1 VTETRTIAFFGSPH
15 LGGSYSVYRQL
26 RDGLRNFG
34 WSVRWVGLGR
44 EAELVAERCEWTADR
59 KFGEI
64 VAAGSVDERE
74 QAATFLNHIETMAY
88 DAVFTNVLANRV
100 QTNAVRYLDPRISR
114 IMIVHSIS
122 PGTYA
127 AARAIRDHVH
137 ATVGVS
143 PRIRDDLVLHHGFP
157 RERTQVI
164 ANAFDSAVF
173 ERLERKPHLGPLR
186 LLSLGRLEDDSKGLF
201 WLPAILR
208 ELGNLPFTFTVAG
221 EGRDG
226 AEIRNRL
233 GCYSDRVLFVGA
245 LAPREVAAVMAQHDV
260 FLLPS
265 RYEGQSIALV
275 EALASGCVP
284 VASHLRGVT
293 DFVIDEDKTGFLFPV
308 GDTGAAAK
316 FVRALSDDR
325 QMLARM
331 SDAARASAF
340 ARFRPDV
347 MAETYGRLIDAV
359 VSNPPAIARPL
370 TREDWRLPAGLRS
383 GLRTL
388 LPNPIKNRLRQLK
401 ERWAT

>member
-1 VTETRTIAFFGSPH
+1 MRTRAIAYFGSPH
-15 LGGSYSVYRQL
+15 LGGTYSVYRQL
-26 RDGLRNFG
+26 RDGLRGFG

-44 EAELVAERCEWTADR
+44 EAELVAERCEWATDR

-64 VAAGSVDERE
+64 VACGSVDERE
-74 QAATFLNHIETMAY
+74 QAAAFLNHIETMGY
-88 DAVFTNVLANRV
+88 DAVFANVLANRV

-127 AARAIRDHVH
+127 GARAIRDHVH

-157 RERTQVI
+157 LERTQAI
-164 ANAFDSAVF
+164 PNTFDSTMF
-173 ERLERKPHLGPLR
+173 ERLERKPSSGPLR
-186 LLSLGRLEDDSKGLF
+186 LLSLGRLEEDSKGLF

-208 ELGNLPFTFTVAG
+208 ELGNLPFTLTVAG
-221 EGRDG
+221 DGRDG
-226 AEIRNRL
+226 AELMNRL
-233 GCYSDRVLFVGA
+233 GAFSERVLFVGA
-245 LAPREVAAVMAQHDV
+245 LAPREVAAVMTQHDV

-265 RYEGQSIALV
+265 RYEGQAITLV

-284 VASHLRGVT
+284 IASHLRGVT
-293 DFVIDEDKTGFLFPV
+293 DFVIEEDKTGFLFPV

-316 FVRALSDDR
+316 FVRALGDDR

-331 SDAARASAF
+331 SHAARASAF

-347 MAETYGRLIDAV
+347 MAAAYGQLIDAV
-359 VSNPPAIARPL
+359 VTNPPAIAHPL
-370 TREDWRLPAGLRS
+370 KREDWRLPAGLRS

-388 LPNPIKNRLRQLK
+388 LPSPLKNNLRQLR
-401 ERWAT
+401 ERWAP

>member
-1 VTETRTIAFFGSPH
+1 VTRTRTIAYFGSPH
-15 LGGSYSVYRQL
+15 LGGTYSVYRQL
-26 RDGLRNFG
+26 RDGLRSFG

-44 EAELVAERCEWTADR
+44 EAELAAERCEWAADR
-59 KFGEI
+59 NFGEI
-64 VAAGSVDERE
+64 VAAGSIDDRD
-74 QAATFLNHIETMAY
+74 QAAAFLNHIETMSY

-114 IMIVHSIS
+114 IMIVHNIS

-143 PRIRDDLVLHHGFP
+143 PRIRDDLVLRHGFP
-157 RERTQVI
+157 RDRTQAI

-173 ERLERKPHLGPLR
+173 ERPERNPHLGPLR

-208 ELGNLPFTFTVAG
+208 ELGNLPFTLTVAG

-226 AEIRNRL
+226 AELRNRL

-260 FLLPS
+260 LILPS
-265 RYEGQSIALV
+265 RYEGQAITLV

-284 VASHLRGVT
+284 VASRLRGVT

-331 SDAARASAF
+331 SDAARAAAV

-347 MAETYGRLIDAV
+347 MAASYGRLLDAV
-359 VSNPPAIARPL
+359 VANPPTIAHPL
-370 TREDWRLPAGLRS
+370 GREDWRLPAGLRS

-388 LPNPIKNRLRQLK
+388 LPNPLKNRLRQLR